1 MCMSRTELKLEIE
14 KLMEDAPE
22 TALLE
27 ALQILMESSTSTG
40 KNMSRADHIK
50 LILKEDQNLLNRLAQ

>member
-1 MCMSRTELKLEIE
+1 MSRAELKLEIE
-14 KLMEDAPE
+14 KFMEDAPE

-27 ALQILMESSTSTG
+27 ALHILMENSSQSH
-40 KNMSRADHIK
+40 KDMSRADHIK